1 MTELIAGVV
10 WIITIGGVIWSRVK
24 DAKKQGEQNEKL
36 QSLTEENK
44 RLWKYYER
52 GRLSNDDRE
61 QLAHSLL
68 RETDKDS

>member
-1 MTELIAGVV
+1 VTEIIAGFV
-10 WIITIGGVIWSRVK
+10 WIITIGGVIWSQVK
-24 DAKKQGEQNEKL
+24 DAKKQGEQNEQLETLKA
-36 QSLTEENK
+36 ENK